1 VTAGAVD
8 GVGTVVSTAVVDAD
22 VHCAP
27 RALGDL
33 SPYLDGYWRGYVADG
48 GLALSP
54 SQGGAYPPGAP
65 TSATP
70 AAREAGTAPANSVEQ
85 LREAVLEQGGAQ
97 LALLNCTTSFH
108 CNRNPYYEAALCR
121 AVNDWLVAEW
131 LERDDRLRAWGGG
144 AASVEAAAGAPVAE
158 IERIGEHPR
167 IVQVLLPVRT
177 DAPWGNVR
185 HRPVLRAAAER
196 GLVVGLHAWGRI
208 GNAPT
213 SSGMTHTYLE
223 DYLANSQILVQAQV
237 TSLVTEG
244 VFAQLPDLKVTLLE
258 CGFSWLRTM
267 LWRFDKDWKG
277 VWREVPWLSA
287 PPSETV
293 RRHLRLTTAPA
304 HLPRDPAHVRQALDL
319 IDAAAMLL
327 FASDHPHDHGDG
339 GERLLAALT
348 DAERGRVL
356 GGNAAD
362 WYALGG

>member
-1 VTAGAVD
+1 M
-8 GVGTVVSTAVVDAD
+8 
-22 VHCAP
+22 
-27 RALGDL
+27 
-33 SPYLDGYWRGYVADG
+33 
-48 GLALSP
+48 
-54 SQGGAYPPGAP
+54 
-65 TSATP
+65 
-70 AAREAGTAPANSVEQ
+70 EE
-85 LREAVLEQGGAQ
+85 LREGFLDVPGPQ
-97 LALLNCTTSFH
+97 LAVLNCTTSFH

-131 LERDDRLRAWGGG
+131 LEHDHRLRA
-144 AASVEAAAGAPVAE
+144 SMVVPTLDTAAAVAE

-185 HRPVLRAAAER
+185 HRPLLRAAAER

-223 DYLANSQILVQAQV
+223 DYLANSQIVVQAQV

-244 VFAQLPDLKVTLLE
+244 VFAQLPDLRVTLLE
-258 CGFSWLRTM
+258 CGFSWLPTL

-277 VWREVPWLSA
+277 VWREVPWLDA
-287 PPSETV
+287 KPSETV

-304 HLPRDPAHVRQALDL
+304 HLPRDPDQVRQALDL
-319 IDAAAMLL
+319 LDAGTMLL
-327 FASDHPHDHGDG
+327 HASDHPHDHGTG
-339 GERLLAALT
+339 GERLFAALT
-348 DAERGRVL
+348 DAERERVL

-362 WYALGG
+362 WYALG

>member
-1 VTAGAVD
+1 VTAVQTTTID
-8 GVGTVVSTAVVDAD
+8 TD

-27 RALGDL
+27 SALSDF
-33 SPYLDGYWRGYVADG
+33 SPYLDGYWRGYVAEG
-48 GLALSP
+48 GLSLSP
-54 SQGGAYPPGAP
+54 TQGGAYPPAAP
-65 TSATP
+65 TS
-70 AAREAGTAPANSVEQ
+70 GTQPPTSVEQ
-85 LREAVLEQGGAQ
+85 LCEGFLDGQGPQ
-97 LALLNCTTSFH
+97 LAVLNCTTSFH

-131 LERDDRLRAWGGG
+131 LERDDRLRASMVVPTLDTG
-144 AASVEAAAGAPVAE
+144 AAVAE

-167 IVQVLLPVRT
+167 IVQVLLPVRA

-185 HRPVLRAAAER
+185 HRPLLRAAAER

-223 DYLANSQILVQAQV
+223 DYLANSQIVVQAQV

-244 VFAQLPDLKVTLLE
+244 VFAQLPDLRVSLLE
-258 CGFSWLRTM
+258 CGFSWLPTL

-277 VWREVPWLSA
+277 VWREVPWLDA
-287 PPSETV
+287 KPSETV

-304 HLPRDPAHVRQALDL
+304 HLPRDPDQVRQALDL
-319 IDAAAMLL
+319 LDAGSMLL
-327 FASDHPHDHGDG
+327 YASDHPHDHGSG

-348 DAERGRVL
+348 DAERERVL
-356 GGNAAD
+356 GGNASD
-362 WYALGG
+362 WYHLA

>member
-1 VTAGAVD
+1 MTAGAVESVD
-8 GVGTVVSTAVVDAD
+8 AVVGTAVVDTD

-33 SPYLDGYWRGYVADG
+33 LPYLDGYWRSYITDG
-48 GLALSP
+48 GVALSP
-54 SQGGAYPPGAP
+54 SQGGAYPPAAP

-70 AAREAGTAPANSVEQ
+70 AARAAGTAPANSVEQ
-85 LREAVLEQGGAQ
+85 LRAAFLDPGGPQ

-108 CNRNPYYEAALCR
+108 CNRNPYYETALCR
-121 AVNDWLVAEW
+121 AVNDWLLAEW
-131 LERDDRLRAWGGG
+131 LERDDRLRA
-144 AASVEAAAGAPVAE
+144 SMVVPTMDDAAAAAE
-158 IERIGEHPR
+158 IERIGDHPR
-167 IVQVLLPVRT
+167 IVQVLLPVRA
-177 DAPWGNVR
+177 DARWGNVR

-258 CGFSWLRTM
+258 CGFSWLPTL

-277 VWREVPWLSA
+277 VWREVPWLDA

-293 RRHLRLTTAPA
+293 RRHMRLTTAPA
-304 HLPRDPAHVRQALDL
+304 HLPRDRGHVRQALDL
-319 IDAAAMLL
+319 LDADAMLL
-327 FASDHPHDHGDG
+327 YASDHPHDHGDG